1 MKRAE
6 MLDATESILK
16 EAGFQVSSRCMSRP
30 SCFDL
35 TVRKEEQ
42 LAFLKAF
49 SNVGNIT
56 TKDALELKTISNFFS
71 AAPLFIS
78 SKMRGKPLEDDTVYE
93 RCNIY
98 AITLKTLEDI
108 LLHNMHPLV
117 EAGPGGYYVSLD
129 GDAIRETRQKL
140 GLSVGKLAEMMG
152 VSRRT
157 LYGYEKGMTKA
168 SVSVAYSLEWALGT
182 PLVKPINIFKKDS
195 QGIGFLAIARRIMT
209 RSRFLQAVLKKFAQ
223 INFKVTP
230 TAKAP
235 FDFVAHFSEGQLMI
249 LGGVMSQK
257 EKNVEQ
263 RTEEIISVSK
273 VANAQPVLITDSKE
287 ISERAPSIHREDFF
301 KMKDPWEF
309 IHFENTRW
317 KRRE

>member
-16 EAGFQVSSRCMSRP
+16 KAGFQVSKRCTSRP

-35 TVRKEEQ
+35 TVRKEEH

-49 SNVGNIT
+49 TNVGNIT

-93 RCNIY
+93 RYNIY

-108 LLHNMHPLV
+108 VFHSMHPLV

-140 GLSVGKLAEMMG
+140 GLSIGKLAEMMG
-152 VSRRT
+152 ISRRT

-168 SVSVAYSLEWALGT
+168 SVSAAYNLEWVLGT
-182 PLVKPINIFKKDS
+182 PLVKPINVFKRDF
-195 QGIGFLAIARRIMT
+195 QGMGFFEVARRIII
-209 RSRFLQAVLKKFAQ
+209 RSRFLQSVLKKLAQ
-223 INFKVTP
+223 INFKVAP
-230 TAKAP
+230 TTKAP
-235 FDFVAHFSEGQLMI
+235 FDFVAQFSEGQLTV
-249 LGGVMSQK
+249 LGGVISQK
-257 EKNVEQ
+257 EKNGEQ
-263 RTEEIISVSK
+263 RTEEIVSVSK
-273 VANAQPVLITDSKE
+273 VANAQPVLITDGKE
-287 ISERAPSIHREDFF
+287 FSEKVPVIRLEDLV
-301 KMKDPWEF
+301 KIRHPWEF
-309 IHFENTRW
+309 MEQF
-317 KRRE
+317 

>member
-16 EAGFQVSSRCMSRP
+16 RAGFQVSKRCVSRP

-35 TVRKEEQ
+35 TVRKGEQ
-42 LAFLKAF
+42 LAFVKAF
-49 SNVGNIT
+49 TNVGNIT

-78 SKMRGKPLEDDTVYE
+78 SKMRGKPIEDDTVYE
-93 RCNIY
+93 RYDIY
-98 AITLKTLEDI
+98 TITLKTLEDI
-108 LLHNMHPLV
+108 VFHSMHPLV

-140 GLSVGKLAEMMG
+140 GLSIGKLAEMMG
-152 VSRRT
+152 ISRRT

-168 SVSVAYSLEWALGT
+168 SVSVAYNLEWVLGT
-182 PLVKPINIFKKDS
+182 PLVNSINIFKKD
-195 QGIGFLAIARRIMT
+195 IHTGFFAVARRIVT
-209 RSRFLQAVLKKFAQ
+209 KSRFLQSVLKKFAQ

-230 TAKAP
+230 TIKAP
-235 FDFVAHFSEGQLMI
+235 FDFVAQFSEGKLML

-257 EKNVEQ
+257 ERNVEQ
-263 RTEEIISVSK
+263 RTEEIVSVSK
-273 VANAQPVLITDSKE
+273 VTNAQPVLITDGDQISKE
-287 ISERAPSIHREDFF
+287 VPLIRFEDFV
-301 KMKDPWEF
+301 KIKHPLEF
-309 IHFENTRW
+309 MSQF
-317 KRRE
+317 

>member
-16 EAGFQVSSRCMSRP
+16 KAGFQVSKRCVSRP

-35 TVRKEEQ
+35 TVRKGKQ
-42 LAFLKAF
+42 LAFLKTF
-49 SNVGNIT
+49 TNVGNIT
-56 TKDALELKTISNFFS
+56 PKDALELKTISNFFS

-108 LLHNMHPLV
+108 IFHNMQPLV

-140 GLSVGKLAEMMG
+140 GLSIGKLAEMLG
-152 VSRRT
+152 ISRRT
-157 LYGYEKGMTKA
+157 LYGYEKSMTKA
-168 SVSVAYSLEWALGT
+168 SVSAAYNLEWVLAT
-182 PLVKPINIFKKDS
+182 PLVKPINVFKRDF
-195 QGIGFLAIARRIMT
+195 QNTGFLAIARRIII
-209 RSRFLQAVLKKFAQ
+209 RSRFLQTVLKKFAQ

-230 TAKAP
+230 TTKAP
-235 FDFVAHFSEGQLMI
+235 FDFVANFSEGKLMV
-249 LGGVMSQK
+249 LGGVISQK

-263 RTEEIISVSK
+263 RTEEIVSVSK
-273 VANAQPVLITDSKE
+273 VANAQPVLITDSE
-287 ISERAPSIHREDFF
+287 EFSGGAPFIPLEDFV
-301 KMKDPWEF
+301 KIKHPWEF
-309 IHFENTRW
+309 MAQF
-317 KRRE
+317 

>member
-16 EAGFQVSSRCMSRP
+16 KGGFQLSKRCASRP
-30 SCFDL
+30 SCFDVA
-35 TVRKEEQ
+35 VRKGEQ
-42 LAFLKAF
+42 LAFLKTF
-49 SNVGNIT
+49 TNVGNIT
-56 TKDALELKTISNFFS
+56 TKDALELKTISNFFL
-71 AAPLFIS
+71 AAPLFVS

-108 LLHNMHPLV
+108 VLQNMHPLV

-140 GLSVGKLAEMMG
+140 GLSIGKLAEMMG
-152 VSRRT
+152 ISRRT

-168 SVSVAYSLEWALGT
+168 SVSAAYNLEWALGT
-182 PLVKPINIFKKDS
+182 PLVKPINVFKRDFRS
-195 QGIGFLAIARRIMT
+195 MGFFAAAKRIIIQ
-209 RSRFLQAVLKKFAQ
+209 SRFLQAVLKKFAQ

-230 TAKAP
+230 VTKAP
-235 FDFVAHFSEGQLMI
+235 FDFVAQFSEGQLMV
-249 LGGVMSQK
+249 LGGVVSRK

-263 RTEEIISVSK
+263 RTEEIVSVSK

-287 ISERAPSIHREDFF
+287 FSQRIPFIPLEDLV
-301 KMKDPWEF
+301 KIQHPWEF
-309 IHFENTRW
+309 MAQF
-317 KRRE
+317 